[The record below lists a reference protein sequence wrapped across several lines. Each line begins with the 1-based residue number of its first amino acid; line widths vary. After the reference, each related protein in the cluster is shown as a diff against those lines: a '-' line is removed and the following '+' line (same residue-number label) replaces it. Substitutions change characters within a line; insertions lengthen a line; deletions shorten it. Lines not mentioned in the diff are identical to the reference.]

1 MFTTTV
7 KKALSK
13 GHGLKKTLTR
23 CGSTYNADWSK
34 LVKKEI
40 GGVKGPETL
49 EKMTAEG
56 IALKPVYS
64 KADFES
70 SDELPGIYPFTRG
83 PYATMYT
90 SKPWT
95 IRQYAGFSTAEE
107 SNIFYKK
114 VILIIVLS
122 FILLFL
128 THLPFQNLLAGQ
140 QGLSVA
146 FDLATHRG
154 YDSDHERVVGDVGM
168 AGVPISTIDDMKV
181 R

>member
-1 MFTTTV
+1 MPCCDKPAATHTEVVEALLLTILVRSHNFRVVSLRSRVILSEGVQIMFTTTV

-23 CGSTYNADWSK
+23 CGSTYNPDWAK

-64 KADFES
+64 KADFDS

-114 VILIIVLS
+114 ACNS
-122 FILLFL
+122 LF
-128 THLPFQNLLAGQ
+128 PVMQF
-140 QGLSVA
+140 
-146 FDLATHRG
+146 
-154 YDSDHERVVGDVGM
+154 
-168 AGVPISTIDDMKV
+168 
-181 R
+181 